1 MWYNRSYAS
10 KGDQKSIEILNNIR
24 IGKGIDFDLDLF
36 PKCKT
41 NIDKVQTN
49 TTLLY
54 AENMPR
60 DSYSL
65 TNLAK
70 IPYPLLEIKPIDK
83 FPADVP
89 PDISKSF

>member
-1 MWYNRSYAS
+1 MRQKS
-10 KGDQKSIEILNNIR
+10 DRKSIEILNNIR
-24 IGKGIDFDLDLF
+24 IGKGIDFDLNLF

-41 NIDKVQTN
+41 NLDKVQTN
-49 TTLLY
+49 TTLLS
-54 AENMPR
+54 AENAPR
-60 DSYSL
+60 VSYSL

-70 IPYPLLEIKPIDK
+70 IPYPLLEIKPTDK

>member
-1 MWYNRSYAS
+1 MRQKS
-10 KGDQKSIEILNNIR
+10 DRKSIEILNNIR
-24 IGKGIDFDLDLF
+24 IGKGIDFDLNLF

-54 AENMPR
+54 AENAPR
-60 DSYSL
+60 VSYSL
-65 TNLAK
+65 TNLSK
-70 IPYPLLEIKPIDK
+70 IAYPLLEIKPTDK
-83 FPADVP
+83 FPADIP